1 MGGTFHLL
9 LACHSQPLLSPL
21 FLSKA
26 HGIPSNQR
34 TRHTS
39 TGAALAELH
48 VYSQTKNTQPCGTC
62 PSLFLESSPMRLTG
76 HVRLTAVEAK
86 EKKTQTPDEWGLN
99 MGRKGGKSSK
109 KEKWLRHSLALDP
122 IRHMRV

>member
-9 LACHSQPLLSPL
+9 LACHSQPLSPL

-76 HVRLTAVEAK
+76 HVRLTAVRKEEAK
-86 EKKTQTPDEWGLN
+86 EKKKEANAQR
-99 MGRKGGKSSK
+99 MGAEYGQKRGRI
-109 KEKWLRHSLALDP
+109 W
-122 IRHMRV
+122 